1 MTGGRERSAP
11 AGPAERRVRAFRV
24 VPEGRAPRGAPARS
38 VHGRHSRFF
47 VGRPGTGFLWCQQVT
62 SKNGSGNP
70 FRCSGVEE
78 KETCPPKVVP
88 PCTWQSGQ
96 SRRRRH
102 LWLQPGAS
110 SRERLASLRWLG
122 KPLSQRPPGRLLGS
136 GRPQGSAEKPEPL
149 SGTAASPVSGLEGA
163 SESSGP
169 WTWACRVVC
178 TLGASYIISAPHP
191 LELTQGRSARVA
203 MALVLTSPSAEQSMG
218 CTAAVWGCVQFPR
231 MHAASAS
238 PVFGAGVSVALLV
251 GCRSPLGTQGV
262 GDPSAQASVTR
273 YNACPSCPGD
283 HAECTAQFR
292 ALCM

>member
-78 KETCPPKVVP
+78 KETCPPKVAP
-88 PCTWQSGQ
+88 PCTWQSRQ

-110 SRERLASLRWLG
+110 SREHLASLRWLG
-122 KPLSQRPPGRLLGS
+122 KPLSQRSPGRLLGS
-136 GRPQGSAEKPEPL
+136 GSPRARQRNPSRSRTQPPHPCLDSRAPASPQGLGLGP
-149 SGTAASPVSGLEGA
+149 AA
-163 SESSGP
+163 
-169 WTWACRVVC
+169 W
-178 TLGASYIISAPHP
+178 
-191 LELTQGRSARVA
+191 
-203 MALVLTSPSAEQSMG
+203 
-218 CTAAVWGCVQFPR
+218 
-231 MHAASAS
+231 
-238 PVFGAGVSVALLV
+238 SVRWV
-251 GCRSPLGTQGV
+251 PPT
-262 GDPSAQASVTR
+262 
-273 YNACPSCPGD
+273 
-283 HAECTAQFR
+283 
-292 ALCM
+292 

>member
-1 MTGGRERSAP
+1 MTSNHGATSALKGERVGSAGDGAEVLLVPSLVRCVSLESGLESDADCGAQTGAAGPGAAGGVTGGRERSAP

-78 KETCPPKVVP
+78 KETCPPKVAP
-88 PCTWQSGQ
+88 PCTWQSRQ

-178 TLGASYIISAPHP
+178 TLGASYIITLP
-191 LELTQGRSARVA
+191 LTLWS
-203 MALVLTSPSAEQSMG
+203 
-218 CTAAVWGCVQFPR
+218 
-231 MHAASAS
+231 
-238 PVFGAGVSVALLV
+238 
-251 GCRSPLGTQGV
+251 
-262 GDPSAQASVTR
+262 
-273 YNACPSCPGD
+273 
-283 HAECTAQFR
+283 
-292 ALCM
+292 